1 MAIGGSEIEP
11 FVAVPFPDFA
21 NDLDLVCQQCS
32 VGGVEIVNLERD
44 RWGCVQRLAASL
56 ATKNLESLMVI
67 DPKNC
72 LLIGIGF
79 DVEPKRVTEKPI
91 ARSKSSVPTPTQ
103 LSPVTENFLIR

>member
-79 DVEPKRVTEKPI
+79 DVEPQACHGKNPSRD
-91 ARSKSSVPTPTQ
+91 RSRRSRRRPS
-103 LSPVTENFLIR
+103 